1 MQPGDRVRLKDNP
14 SRVGVLTSDPP
25 IGEGRR
31 QRLAVSF
38 PDGIEP
44 VLAAT
49 LEKVEAEVTDPYLLM
64 LRGSYGGA
72 AHLRG
77 AITYYRLSGR
87 LANLIYSLNAT
98 NTKFLPYQFKPV
110 LQFLDSPS
118 RGIVIADE
126 VGLGKTIEAGI
137 IWTELRA
144 RQDARR
150 LLVVCPAILQEKW
163 CNELL
168 NRFGVKAEKV
178 DAGELLQ
185 RMQKAR
191 ENPMEEMAL
200 VVSMQGTRPPKG
212 WNAEEEASNSAAARL
227 ARFLQESADDEPL
240 LDLVVVDEAH
250 YLRNKWTQTH
260 RFASLLRPVAD
271 GMALLSATPIQMR
284 GTDLFNLLQLL
295 DEDAFALEWIYDLSV
310 RANAPIVALRDRLQA
325 GPVTRDEFQ
334 AALVESVEL
343 RWFDDNEQIQHLLGH
358 LPTDE
363 QLQSTRERA
372 EYADLLDR
380 VNPRGKVITRTL
392 KRDVS
397 EFRVQR
403 EPVTLRVEMSATER
417 TFYNRVT
424 DAVRDYCEEIDAAE
438 GFILTIPQRQ
448 MSSSMAAAC
457 EGWKERLNA
466 FSGKKVVEDDENEGE
481 LAPLYEEEWDGAKRT
496 TSSSKREKGSG
507 ELLRALSAIAREC
520 GDEAALASHDSKFLE
535 LSRGLKAYWRDNPG
549 KKVVLFAFYRN
560 TLKYLSRRLAEM
572 GVQSAVLYGGM
583 DKQAVL
589 QSFERGDGPPILLS
603 SEVASEGIDLQ
614 FSSLLVNY
622 DLPWNPAKVE
632 QRIGRIDRI
641 GQEASKILIWNL
653 VYADTL
659 DERVHE
665 RLLTRL
671 NIFKSAL
678 GAMEDILGNEVRRL
692 TTDLLSHK
700 LTPEGESRRIEQTAI
715 VLEKMRLAQEQLDTR
730 SAELLGHGDFIQNRA
745 RAAFELGRFIRGDD
759 LYYYV
764 KDYLE
769 SEFPGSRLLVSDEP
783 IRRGELELSIEGR
796 VAFNTF
802 LSSAKLLGRT
812 SILAA
817 NPNTLWFDNQSGN
830 VSRGV
835 EKITQDH
842 PLIRF
847 ISERQNAT
855 EKGPVYYPTT
865 AVELAP
871 AKAGNVAPGTYVYV
885 IVRWTFAGPRDM
897 ERLVYEARCLET
909 GDILEDD
916 VAESLVNAAA
926 LHGMDWYATA
936 KNVMEHAQVAA
947 LQDDCRAS
955 IEERFINTKASQ
967 LRENRDR
974 LREMNASLDKDI
986 QRRRTAIE
994 QRVNVYQTSS
1004 NPKHKRV
1011 IAMEL
1016 GKLKKL
1022 EVKYGEK
1029 KHANSLKEAI
1039 DPRQRD
1045 VSSGVI
1051 RIN

>member
-1 MQPGDRVRLKDNP
+1 MQPGDRVRLIDNP
-14 SRVGVLTSDPP
+14 SRIGVLTSDPP

-31 QRLAVSF
+31 QRLVVSF
-38 PDGIEP
+38 ADGIES
-44 VLAAT
+44 VLATT
-49 LEKVEAEVTDPYLLM
+49 LEKIEVIVTDPYQLIQQ
-64 LRGSYGGA
+64 GSYGGV

-110 LQFLDSPS
+110 LQFLDSPN

-126 VGLGKTIEAGI
+126 VGLGKTIEAGL

-150 LLVVCPAILQEKW
+150 LLVVCPAMLREKW

-168 NRFGVKAEKV
+168 NRFGIKAEIA

-185 RMQKAR
+185 KLQKVR
-191 ENPMEEMAL
+191 ENPAEELAL

-212 WNAEEEASNSAAARL
+212 WSAEEKTSKSSAAQL
-227 ARFLQESADDEPL
+227 ARFLQESEDDDPL
-240 LDLVVVDEAH
+240 LDLVIVDEAH
-250 YLRNKWTQTH
+250 YLRNKETLTH
-260 RFASLLRPVAD
+260 KFVSLLRPVTD
-271 GMALLSATPIQMR
+271 GLVLLSATPIQMR
-284 GTDLFNLLQLL
+284 STDLFNLLQLL

-325 GPVTRDEFQ
+325 GPVTRDEFK
-334 AALVESVEL
+334 AALVKSVEL
-343 RWFDDNEQIQHLLGH
+343 RWFDDSEQIQHLLEH
-358 LPTDE
+358 LPTDK
-363 QLQSTRERA
+363 QLQTTRGRA
-372 EYADLLDR
+372 EYAELLDR
-380 VNPRGKVITRTL
+380 VNPRAKVITRTL

-403 EPVTLRVEMSATER
+403 EPVTLRVEMSETER

-424 DAVRDYCEEIDAAE
+424 DAVRNYCEESDAAE

-457 EGWKERLNA
+457 EGWKERLNT
-466 FSGKKVVEDDENEGE
+466 SSNNKVVEDDANDELDSLNENEPE
-481 LAPLYEEEWDGAKRT
+481 VSQRSAK
-496 TSSSKREKGSG
+496 SSVPNKPNG
-507 ELLRALSAIAREC
+507 ELLRTLSEIALEC
-520 GDEAALASHDSKFLE
+520 GDEFALASHDSKFLE
-535 LSRGLKAYWRDNPG
+535 LSRSLKAYWYDNPG

-560 TLKYLSRRLAEM
+560 TLKYLSRRFAEI
-572 GVQSAVLYGGM
+572 GIRSAILYGGL

-589 QSFERGDGPPILLS
+589 QAFEHEHGPSILLS
-603 SEVASEGIDLQ
+603 SEVASEGVDLQ
-614 FSSLLVNY
+614 FSSLLINY

-641 GQEASKILIWNL
+641 GQEAPKILIWNL

-678 GAMEDILGNEVRRL
+678 GAMEDILGDEVRRL
-692 TTDLLSHK
+692 TKDLLSHK
-700 LTPEGESRRIEQTAI
+700 LTPKDEARRIEQTAI
-715 VLEKMRLAQEQLDTR
+715 ALENLRLAQAELDTR
-730 SAELLGHGDFIQNRA
+730 STELLGHGDFIQNKA
-745 RAAFELGRFIRGDD
+745 RAALDLGRFIRGDD

-769 SEFPGSRLLVSDEP
+769 SEFPGSRLLVSDES
-783 IRRGELELSIEGR
+783 IRKGKLELSVEGR
-796 VAFNTF
+796 VAFDVF
-802 LSSAKLLGRT
+802 LSNAKLIGRT
-812 SILAA
+812 SILAT
-817 NPNTLWFDNQSGN
+817 NQKILWFDNQAGN
-830 VSRGV
+830 APKGV

-847 ISERQNAT
+847 ISERQKAT
-855 EKGPVYYPTT
+855 EKGPVYHATT
-865 AVELAP
+865 AVELSAT
-871 AKAGNVAPGTYVYV
+871 KVNNVVPSIYIYV
-885 IVRWTFAGPRDM
+885 IVRWTFAGPRDV
-897 ERLVYEARCLET
+897 ERLVYEVRCLQT
-909 GDILEDD
+909 GTVLEDD
-916 VAESLVNAAA
+916 VAESLVNTAA
-926 LHGMDWYATA
+926 LHGIDWYATA
-936 KNVMEHAQVAA
+936 KNVLDHAKVAA

-974 LREMNASLDKDI
+974 IREMNASLDKDI

-994 QRVNVYQTSS
+994 QRINYYQNSS

-1011 IAMEL
+1011 ITMEL

-1022 EVKYGEK
+1022 EAKYAEK
-1029 KHANSLKEAI
+1029 KYANSLKESI

-1051 RIN
+1051 RVY